1 MKKIILSVAFL
12 GLIGVINANA
22 QSTTTEQPAASQQP
36 AQQTPQQPQQPTQ
49 DPANTTTNPGTTT
62 DAPAAGAT
70 TNDAA
75 ATAPATTG
83 TTEEVKTPVKV
94 DELPEGIKTTLK
106 SDAVKEYTAVDASLV
121 KAGGAEYYIINLKKG
136 DDLRFV
142 KLDKDGR
149 PVKQ

>member
-12 GLIGVINANA
+12 GLIGVVNANA
-22 QSTTTEQPAASQQP
+22 QNTTTQQPAASQQQTTQQP
-36 AQQTPQQPQQPTQ
+36 AQDSTST
-49 DPANTTTNPGTTT
+49 G
-62 DAPAAGAT
+62 
-70 TNDAA
+70 AA
-75 ATAPATTG
+75 AATTG
-83 TTEEVKTPVKV
+83 TATAQEVKTPVKV
-94 DELPEGIKTTLK
+94 EELPEGIKTTLK

-121 KAGGAEYYIINLKKG
+121 KSGAAEYYIINLKKG

>member
-12 GLIGVINANA
+12 GLIGVVNANA
-22 QSTTTEQPAASQQP
+22 QNTSTTQPAASQQQP
-36 AQQTPQQPQQPTQ
+36 AQQTQQDST
-49 DPANTTTNPGTTT
+49 
-62 DAPAAGAT
+62 AAGA
-70 TNDAA
+70 NGA
-75 ATAPATTG
+75 ATATAGATAQ
-83 TTEEVKTPVKV
+83 EVKTPVKV
-94 DELPEGIKTTLK
+94 EELPEAIKTTLK

-121 KAGGAEYYIINLKKG
+121 KAGTSEYYIINLKKG

>member
-12 GLIGVINANA
+12 GLIGVVNANA
-22 QSTTTEQPAASQQP
+22 QNTTTQQPAASQQQP
-36 AQQTPQQPQQPTQ
+36 AQQTQQDSTS
-49 DPANTTTNPGTTT
+49 AG
-62 DAPAAGAT
+62 AAG
-70 TNDAA
+70 TN
-75 ATAPATTG
+75 ATAATG
-83 TTEEVKTPVKV
+83 TTQEVKTPVKV
-94 DELPEGIKTTLK
+94 EELPEAIKTTLK

-121 KAGGAEYYIINLKKG
+121 KSGAAEYYIINLKKG

>member
-12 GLIGVINANA
+12 GLIGVVNANA
-22 QSTTTEQPAASQQP
+22 QNTTATQPAASQQTT
-36 AQQTPQQPQQPTQ
+36 QQTQQDSTSAGAAA
-49 DPANTTTNPGTTT
+49 ANTT
-62 DAPAAGAT
+62 A
-70 TNDAA
+70 
-75 ATAPATTG
+75 ATTG
-83 TTEEVKTPVKV
+83 TTQEVKTPVKV
-94 DELPEGIKTTLK
+94 EELPEAIKTTLK

-121 KAGGAEYYIINLKKG
+121 KSGTSEYYVINLKKG

>member
-12 GLIGVINANA
+12 GLIGVVNANA
-22 QSTTTEQPAASQQP
+22 QNTSTTQPAASQQQP
-36 AQQTPQQPQQPTQ
+36 AQQTQQDSTATG
-49 DPANTTTNPGTTT
+49 ANG
-62 DAPAAGAT
+62 
-70 TNDAA
+70 AA
-75 ATAPATTG
+75 ATATAGATAQ
-83 TTEEVKTPVKV
+83 EVKTPVKV
-94 DELPEGIKTTLK
+94 EELPEAVKTTLK

-121 KAGGAEYYIINLKKG
+121 KAGTAEYYIINLKKG